1 MSQNKRQKQ
10 PLKPIAET
18 STRRPFFRKRDLW
31 VVLAMVLLAVFLL
44 ILGYNQSV
52 GTVLVARI
60 YYHDRLIA
68 QTELLPGVEKDFQF
82 PENPEVLIHQYNDQ
96 TIAFVVSDCNDQICV
111 RTGKI
116 GRAGEFSACVPN
128 GFLIVISRLDGEGTD
143 VDLIV

>member
-1 MSQNKRQKQ
+1 
-10 PLKPIAET
+10 
-18 STRRPFFRKRDLW
+18 
-31 VVLAMVLLAVFLL
+31 MVLLAVFLL
-44 ILGYNQSV
+44 ILGYNQNV

-111 RTGKI
+111 RTGKS
-116 GRAGEFSACVPN
+116 AGLGNFRPVFPTGS
-128 GFLIVISRLDGEGTD
+128 
-143 VDLIV
+143 